1 MERKKLNFFIIKYMC
16 TKLDVKTCL
25 QKLYVIFN
33 VLGISLQVAVCVVM
47 LLWIPRSDQ
56 AYISYILAAAW
67 GIGDAANEPLSM
79 GN

>member
-1 MERKKLNFFIIKYMC
+1 MFNTFFY
-16 TKLDVKTCL
+16 
-25 QKLYVIFN
+25 
-33 VLGISLQVAVCVVM
+33 LGISVQVAVCVVM

-67 GIGDAANEPLSM
+67 GIGDAANQPLAM